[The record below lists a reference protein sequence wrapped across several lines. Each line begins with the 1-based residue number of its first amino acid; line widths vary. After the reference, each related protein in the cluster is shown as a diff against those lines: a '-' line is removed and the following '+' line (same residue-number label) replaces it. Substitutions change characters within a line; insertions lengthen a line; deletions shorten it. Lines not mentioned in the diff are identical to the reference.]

1 MKNFYALEGIDGSG
15 KTSVITA
22 VSERMKKE
30 GRDVEVVKTCE
41 KGEDGLYKNVID
53 QYSLSPMSP
62 AFMFYFQML
71 HAKKAERVRSYL
83 MGGKIVIADRWDLS
97 FFVWHNNFGFFA
109 NEEQSLRDGISKL
122 AFQGMEPDLGIYLEI
137 DIELAFD
144 RRISMRGDKDITCFA
159 SEKAFYEKVV
169 KTYKQIVLERGW
181 IVVDASQSFER
192 VSNEVYDIMSSQRNT
207 I

>member
-1 MKNFYALEGIDGSG
+1 MKNLCALEGIDGSG

-22 VSERMKKE
+22 VFERIKKE
-30 GRDVEVVKTCE
+30 GRCVKVVKTCE
-41 KGEDGLYKNVID
+41 IEETDLYKNVID

-83 MGGKIVIADRWDLS
+83 MGGNLVIADRWDMS

-109 NEEQSLRDGISKL
+109 QEEQSLRDGISRL
-122 AFQGMEPDLGIYLEI
+122 AFQGMEPDLGIYLDI

-144 RRISMRGDKDITCFA
+144 RRISMRGDKDIACFT

-181 IVVDASQSFER
+181 IVVDASQSFEK